1 MNNHAQDSVVD
12 GPEFKD
18 EKGSDISP
26 TPPLKVEDVEQN
38 GSMVEIDAATEA
50 RLLRKL
56 DIRIVP
62 MICWIYLMNFMDR
75 GLYTLLIFRPRLT
88 IL

>member
-1 MNNHAQDSVVD
+1 MNNDAQ
-12 GPEFKD
+12 GPVLNAPGYKD
-18 EKGSDISP
+18 EKGSDVSP

-38 GSMVEIDAATEA
+38 GSMIEVDELTEKK
-50 RLLRKL
+50 LLRKL

-75 GLYTLLIFRPRLT
+75 GVYGMLVFICWLT
-88 IL
+88 NW

>member
-1 MNNHAQDSVVD
+1 MALEMHKEESVRTRKAD
-12 GPEFKD
+12 GGNVAVK
-18 EKGSDISP
+18 KKI
-26 TPPLKVEDVEQN
+26 KVEDVEQN

-75 GLYTLLIFRPRLT
+75 GLYTLLILRPRLT